1 MPSCKCGAAVTI
13 AQTEGGD
20 KLVLEA
26 YSEPIGADRF
36 AIINYGADPVVV
48 APIDGS
54 SPIDGYSNHKVRC
67 PFQP

>member
-20 KLVLEA
+20 RVVLEG
-26 YSEPIGADRF
+26 YSEPIGDHRF
-36 AIINYGADPVVV
+36 TIIDYVTEPVVV

-67 PFQP
+67 PFQ